1 MKEATVSSAHD
12 KYEMRFYEFS
22 APKAPKKPQRIKPR
36 KTIKPSKKTLPTI
49 KPETPAQAMIT
60 ARKRDV
66 DSAKQRLKGQQEF
79 QRRHR
84 ELEKQRTARNPS
96 SR

>member
-1 MKEATVSSAHD
+1 MLISEISSPNTRKPA
-12 KYEMRFYEFS
+12 
-22 APKAPKKPQRIKPR
+22 KARKSLKPKKPL

-49 KPETPAQAMIT
+49 KPLKPADAMI
-60 ARKRDV
+60 AAKNRNVEVAKMALKRE
-66 DSAKQRLKGQQEF
+66 KEF

-84 ELEKQRTARNPS
+84 KLEKQRKARNPS